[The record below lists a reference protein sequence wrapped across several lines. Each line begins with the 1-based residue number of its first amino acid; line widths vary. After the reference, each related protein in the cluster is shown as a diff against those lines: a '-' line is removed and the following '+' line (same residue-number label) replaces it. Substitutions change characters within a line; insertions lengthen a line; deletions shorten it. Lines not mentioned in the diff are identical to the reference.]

1 MACIIL
7 ADGSRVDSAK
17 VIGNGAD
24 GFVVRYE
31 DHVLKIPSLL
41 GEIQPSGEIEAHVDN
56 DLYHES
62 LEAEKEVYKRLQ
74 NVSGVAECLGCMN
87 NGIRLRYYPNG
98 SLHELISRHG
108 PPSMSWRW
116 QWALQATD
124 VIARCH
130 ESGVLVLDIAL
141 RNFLL
146 TDEFDLRIVDFA
158 NSSLVSREAD
168 ITKTKIN
175 GHSPAVMWADAS
187 PALTVALA
195 QVATAIVRVLRTTTD
210 ASHISATE

>member
-41 GEIQPSGEIEAHVDN
+41 GEIQPSGEIEAHG
-56 DLYHES
+56 ES
-62 LEAEKEVYKRLQ
+62 LEAEKEVYRRLQ
-74 NVSGVAECLGCMN
+74 NVSGVAECLG
-87 NGIRLRYYPNG
+87 Y
-98 SLHELISRHG
+98 
-108 PPSMSWRW
+108 
-116 QWALQATD
+116 